1 LTVGTKALI
10 YIQPGSVSVHKQTQ
24 LCLRYAMEPGWS
36 FAIVPAG
43 AWRQAVQLI
52 REGQASTLL
61 LAYRDKHT
69 EEIVRAVEAVG
80 GSVEICR
87 PGRSGRSGRPESS
100 PPAGQTT
107 DAIVWMATHGGT
119 TGEIVRL
126 LGVAEERVRP
136 ILDRLRRRK

>member
-10 YIQPGSVSVHKQTQ
+10 YIQPGRVSVHKQTQ
-24 LCLRYAMEPGWS
+24 LCLRYAMERGWS

-52 REGQASTLL
+52 REGQATTLL

-69 EEIVRAVEAVG
+69 EEIVQAVAAAG

-87 PGRSGRSGRPESS
+87 PGRSGRQDSS
-100 PPAGQTT
+100 PRAGQTT
-107 DAIVWMATHGGT
+107 DAIVWMAKHGGT